1 MRQVAED
8 GGDGG
13 GLLARGIGWRR
24 GEVREGE
31 DRDSGSGK
39 LSVMLTGEREE
50 REIAGCGRAIRND
63 GSQLQVK
70 LTLVCTTS
78 RVGKFPRPACQTN
91 PPPASLPCQSS
102 RHRTL
107 LEDARF
113 GLWSLC
119 HTRSCPG
126 AWSELRNAFSVA
138 SVAGAAGTLLPPFPL
153 LFQQK

>member
-91 PPPASLPCQSS
+91 PPSLSPLPVISPSNTSRRRTVRLVVPVPHPQLSWRLVRAS
-102 RHRTL
+102 
-107 LEDARF
+107 
-113 GLWSLC
+113 
-119 HTRSCPG
+119 
-126 AWSELRNAFSVA
+126 
-138 SVAGAAGTLLPPFPL
+138 
-153 LFQQK
+153 

>member
-91 PPPASLPCQSS
+91 PPQPLSPASHLAIE
-102 RHRTL
+102 H
-107 LEDARF
+107 F
-113 GLWSLC
+113 
-119 HTRSCPG
+119 
-126 AWSELRNAFSVA
+126 
-138 SVAGAAGTLLPPFPL
+138 
-153 LFQQK
+153 